1 MQFLKAAA
9 QEPKSVDELVE
20 FIAQATKAHFDRTGR
35 GVDGSVLAYLV
46 KDKFPGLNY
55 VRLGLSKLGDAVR
68 LGEQRK
74 LIARNPDAKHL
85 EVRPAQTASF
95 PATSVSAES
104 SRDLFVAPDLWRAA
118 VLSRPDSHSFMHRAT
133 GEVAQAA
140 PGDLERKRS
149 DDSLVEVET
158 ISEHAQLQWLQEFL
172 KTKAWPEQL
181 DHDEG
186 RLRILLRSRTSF
198 DPPTARDWKYF
209 RARKAVEH
217 IKQWAAHSGIP
228 EAMVLEAPKSKVQS
242 DPARR
247 PSQHAGRED
256 ALRAATLAAIA
267 EMSLEELGK
276 LRVPLELVYRHFAPK

>member
-1 MQFLKAAA
+1 MQFLKVAAS
-9 QEPKSVDELVE
+9 EPKSVDELVE
-20 FIAQATKAHFDRTGR
+20 FIAQATKTHFERTGR

-46 KDKFPGLNY
+46 KEKFPGLSY
-55 VRLGLSKLGDAVR
+55 VKLGLSKLGDAVR
-68 LGEQRK
+68 LGEERK
-74 LIARNPDAKHL
+74 LIARNLNVRHL
-85 EVRPAQTASF
+85 EVRPAQTTAFST
-95 PATSVSAES
+95 TSASAES

-118 VLSRPDSHSFMHRAT
+118 VLSRPDSHSFMHRTT

-140 PGDLERKRS
+140 PGELERKRS

-158 ISEHAQLQWLQEFL
+158 ISERAQLQWLQEFL
-172 KTKAWPEQL
+172 KSKEWPEQQ

-186 RLRILLRSRTSF
+186 RLRVLLRNRNGF

-217 IKQWAAHSGIP
+217 IKLWAARSGIP
-228 EAMVLEAPKSKVQS
+228 EAMVLEPPKSKDQ
-242 DPARR
+242 ANAIRR
-247 PSQHAGRED
+247 PTQPAGAED